1 MAVSPNTD
9 FTAGAILTAAQQNNF
24 PRGVMGYFTSTANS
38 AVTTAT
44 ADVTGAT
51 VTFTAVANRLYRAT
65 FSCSWTQS
73 DALSFI
79 TFLFTD
85 GSNNILNIRY
95 QTIPN
100 NNGFA
105 TSTVTFLFTS
115 TAGSITRK
123 IRAATSAGTAT
134 IYGATADSRF
144 YHYSIEDMG
153 PA

>member
-9 FTAGAILTAAQQNNF
+9 FTAGQILTATQQNNF
-24 PRGVMGYFTSTANS
+24 PRGVMGYFTSTANH

-51 VTFTAVANRLYRAT
+51 ATFTAVANRLYRAT
-65 FSCSWTQS
+65 ISCYWTQS
-73 DALSFI
+73 DALSTL
-79 TFLFTD
+79 TFLLTD
-85 GSNNILNIRY
+85 GSNNILNIRA

-100 NNGFA
+100 NNGINAA
-105 TSTVTFLFTS
+105 THSFLFTS

-123 IRAATSAGTAT
+123 IRAATSGGTAT

-144 YHYSIEDMG
+144 YHYAVEDLG